1 MPGGERRFGA
11 ALFLWSLVVVEVCVS
26 LAKSKRLRTPVSK
39 DLVVMAQPPKKPSQ
53 PAVRGRPQTGSTAG
67 RGAPP
72 PQSKDGRTVSLEAGK
87 ALQRVLDTAPNAGRA
102 NKGDGLDEKAQ
113 AGLAAKVLAAAATVE
128 LHIAALP
135 ISQELVN
142 QRVEELRR
150 LISMTQPRAF
160 GTHIQAGD
168 EVELD
173 LLGYVEGK
181 LFVAQQGAW
190 FDIRPNVF
198 LPGLFEQLI
207 GVAPPDN
214 VVIQLRVPDL
224 YPVEEHRGKTA
235 AFAITV
241 RRAQKRILPDA
252 DDPIFLQL
260 TQRSVKT
267 RAALEKVLVE
277 ELTDE
282 RARLCV
288 DEAKLSLLRELY
300 IKIGVDDVVPDDLV
314 DEELRIR
321 WKKAIG
327 DALAHQGISVEDQ
340 KRSLAD
346 YSTAAQRAE
355 ARRTVWEARVLEAVA
370 DAEGVEATEGEVHK
384 MVEELAPNIRKG
396 DVEGLLYQHAALSK
410 ELVKNLR
417 LHRAL
422 TILLGKAKIAF
433 DGTPKPIEKLFVPL
447 PQSAPTSGSSAGSG
461 GVTTSR
467 GLKRPPSKG

>member
-1 MPGGERRFGA
+1 
-11 ALFLWSLVVVEVCVS
+11 
-26 LAKSKRLRTPVSK
+26 
-39 DLVVMAQPPKKPSQ
+39 MAQPPKKPSP
-53 PAVRGRPQTGSTAG
+53 PAVRGRPQTGGTAG

-72 PQSKDGRTVSLEAGK
+72 PQAKDGRTVSLEAGK
-87 ALQRVLDTAPNAGRA
+87 ALQRVLDTAPNARPAKSEGTVA
-102 NKGDGLDEKAQ
+102 EKAG
-113 AGLAAKVLAAAATVE
+113 AVVAARALEAAATIE

-142 QRVEELRR
+142 VRVEELRR

-160 GTHIQAGD
+160 GTHIEAGD

-181 LFVAQQGAW
+181 LFLAQQAAW
-190 FDIRPNVF
+190 FDIKPNAF

-252 DDPIFLQL
+252 DDPLFLQL
-260 TQRSVKT
+260 TQRNVKT

-277 ELTDE
+277 ELTQE

-288 DEAKLSLLRELY
+288 DEAKLALLRELY
-300 IKIGVDDVVPDDLV
+300 IKIGVNDDVPEELV
-314 DEELRIR
+314 DEEMRLR
-321 WKKAIG
+321 WKKSIG

-346 YSTAAQRAE
+346 YSTPAQRAE
-355 ARRTVWEARVLEAVA
+355 ARRTVWEARTLEAVA
-370 DAEGVEATEGEVHK
+370 DAEDVSATEGEVHK

-396 DVEGLLYQHAALSK
+396 DIEGLLYQHAALSK

-433 DGTPKPIEKLFVPL
+433 DGTPKPIDKLFTPL
-447 PQSAPTSGSSAGSG
+447 PQSAPTSGSSSGSG

-467 GLKRPPSKG
+467 GLKRPPSKA